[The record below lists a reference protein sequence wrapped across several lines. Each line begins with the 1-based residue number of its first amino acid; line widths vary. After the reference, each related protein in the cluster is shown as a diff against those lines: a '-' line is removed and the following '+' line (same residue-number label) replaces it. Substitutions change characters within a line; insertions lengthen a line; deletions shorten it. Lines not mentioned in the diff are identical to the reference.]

1 MHPLISTVIG
11 WLRNGYPDGVPP
23 KDYFPLLAV
32 LQRKLT
38 DEEIREVVDALIA
51 DVSTPIEVEEIE
63 ETIVRLAGESPSD
76 DDVRRVA
83 VHLAAGGWPLADP
96 ESIDDDPEW
105 LHRARAAGTA
115 EPDDPAHPRTQAGSG
130 SDAPDGGGRAHDTRA
145 QDGAHTQD
153 GVHEEPGVHEEYGSR
168 S

>member
-32 LQRKLT
+32 LQRRLT
-38 DEEIREVVDALIA
+38 DDEIREVVDALIA
-51 DVSTPIEVEEIE
+51 DVSSPIEVEEIE
-63 ETIVRLAGESPSD
+63 QTIVRLAGESPSD

-105 LHRARAAGTA
+105 LRHARASGAPET
-115 EPDDPAHPRTQAGSG
+115 DDPDRAVEAEGAVEADRA
-130 SDAPDGGGRAHDTRA
+130 DAPVESGAADG
-145 QDGAHTQD
+145 
-153 GVHEEPGVHEEYGSR
+153 GVHEEHGSR